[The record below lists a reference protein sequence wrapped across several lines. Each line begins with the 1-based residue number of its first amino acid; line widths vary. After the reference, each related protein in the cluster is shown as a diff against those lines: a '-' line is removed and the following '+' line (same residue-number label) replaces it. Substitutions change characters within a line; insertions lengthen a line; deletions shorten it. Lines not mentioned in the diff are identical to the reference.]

1 MNKDLLKNI
10 LNEYKT
16 KRIENSLA
24 AEQRYLLACNNV
36 EFKKADTEIK
46 KLNFEIA
53 KNEVFNI
60 DTTEQVK
67 RLNELKKVRKN
78 ALKSLNMTENDL
90 LPKYSCNTC
99 KDTGYDESGKLCK
112 CVKQKLI
119 DHLRKQCGMSGALNF
134 RFGDN
139 NFKIFAG
146 TKQEKS
152 MTSLY
157 KTMQIFCEKF
167 PNTKHTNVLLCGPTG
182 VGKSYLISAIA
193 NDIMEKGFSVMYLS
207 AFEFNDLVLKYHT
220 SPIDVRNNYID
231 GLMDS
236 DLLIIDDLGTE
247 PIRKNVSIDYLYS
260 IMSHRMEHGLHTV
273 FSTNLDADNL
283 LQRYGERVFSR
294 LFHKKHTI
302 AKKITGDD
310 LRINKQ

>member
-1 MNKDLLKNI
+1 MNKDTLKKI
-10 LNEYKT
+10 LNEYKS
-16 KRIENSLA
+16 KRIEENLA
-24 AEQRYLLACNNV
+24 LEQRYLLACQNP
-36 EFKKADTEIK
+36 EFKYTDTEIK

-53 KNEVFNI
+53 KLEVFGKDCSLQN
-60 DTTEQVK
+60 K
-67 RLNELKKVRKN
+67 RLSELKKERKTL
-78 ALKSLNMTENDL
+78 LKSMNMTENDL
-90 LPKYSCNTC
+90 LPKYTCNNC
-99 KDTGYDESGKLCK
+99 KDTGYNSEGKLCN
-112 CVKQKLI
+112 CIKQRLI
-119 DHLRKQCGMSGALNF
+119 DELKKNCGMSGALDF
-134 RFGDN
+134 KFGDN
-139 NFKIFAG
+139 NFKIFEG

-157 KTMQIFCEKF
+157 NTMQLFCEKF

-193 NDIMEKGFSVMYLS
+193 NCIMQKGFSVMYLS

-231 GLMDS
+231 SLMNS

-273 FSTNLDADNL
+273 FSTNLNAEHL
-283 LQRYGERVFSR
+283 LERYGERIFSR
-294 LFHKKHTI
+294 LFHKKHTL
-302 AKKITGDD
+302 AKRITGDD
-310 LRINKQ
+310 LRLKK

>member
-1 MNKDLLKNI
+1 MNNDTLKKI
-10 LNEYKT
+10 LSDYKT
-16 KRIENSLA
+16 ERINQSLA
-24 AEQRYLLACNNV
+24 AEQRYRLACEN
-36 EFKKADTEIK
+36 EDFKSSDLAIK
-46 KLNFEIA
+46 RLNFEIA
-53 KNEVFNI
+53 KLEVFGK
-60 DTTEQVK
+60 DSTELHK
-67 RLNELKKVRKN
+67 ELAAQKKIRKN
-78 ALKSLNMTENDL
+78 ALRELNITEADL
-90 LPKYSCNTC
+90 LPKHKCNHC
-99 KDTGYDESGKLCK
+99 KDTGYLESGALCK
-112 CVKQKLI
+112 CVEQKLI
-119 DHLRKQCGMSGALNF
+119 DSLKDSCGMTGALNF

-157 KTMQIFCEKF
+157 NTMQVFCEKF
-167 PNTKHTNVLLCGPTG
+167 PKTKHTNILLSGPTG

-193 NDIMEKGFSVMYLS
+193 NDILEKGYSVLYLS

-231 GLMDS
+231 GLMNS

-260 IMSHRMEHGLHTV
+260 IMSHRMEHGLHTI

-283 LQRYGERVFSR
+283 LDRYGERVFSR

-310 LRINKQ
+310 LRIKK

>member
-1 MNKDLLKNI
+1 MNKDALKKI
-10 LNEYKT
+10 LNAYKT
-16 KRIENSLA
+16 KRIEENLA
-24 AEQRYLLACNNV
+24 VEQRYLLACNNP
-36 EFKKADTEIK
+36 EFEKADTEIK

-53 KNEVFNI
+53 KIEVANG
-60 DTTEQVK
+60 DASD
-67 RLNELKKVRKN
+67 LYKKLDQAQKARKN
-78 ALKSLNMTENDL
+78 ALKSLNMSEKDL
-90 LPKYSCNTC
+90 LPKFTCPIC
-99 KDTGYDESGKLCK
+99 KDTGYTSENKLCS

-119 DHLRKQCGMSGALNF
+119 DILRENCGMSGALNF

-139 NFKIFAG
+139 NFKIFEG

-157 KTMQIFCEKF
+157 KTMELFCEKF
-167 PNTKHTNVLLCGPTG
+167 PHTKHINVLLCGPTG

-193 NDIMEKGFSVMYLS
+193 NCIMEKGYSVMYLS

-231 GLMDS
+231 GLMTS

-302 AKKITGDD
+302 AKRITGDD
-310 LRINKQ
+310 LRIKK